1 MATILVDSGASDVFI
16 DTDFA
21 RRCGLTLKSS
31 DRTIRLADGST
42 ARAAGCMTATC
53 SLEAAKGSPIPF
65 EANFTAT
72 SLESYDA
79 ILGMTW
85 LTAHDPLIGWRDRS
99 ITLRTPG
106 RPHRLIRPL
115 ESLAVDSPSV
125 ARIATITCKGLQKA
139 HRRGEVEELYFVK
152 LKSTSAPAVNQ
163 PEDPAVKQLLTEFA
177 DVFPD
182 SLPHAAE
189 TPNRGVEHRIE
200 LKPGSSVPHPRPLR
214 HQSAKDAAAM
224 RDYVQAGVESGQI
237 QVSQSPYG
245 SMAIVVWKKD
255 GTPRVVI
262 DYRALNDVTVN
273 IRCR

>member
-152 LKSTSAPAVNQ
+152 LKSTSA
-163 PEDPAVKQLLTEFA
+163 
-177 DVFPD
+177 
-182 SLPHAAE
+182 LPS
-189 TPNRGVEHRIE
+189 TSR
-200 LKPGSSVPHPRPLR
+200 K
-214 HQSAKDAAAM
+214 
-224 RDYVQAGVESGQI
+224 
-237 QVSQSPYG
+237 
-245 SMAIVVWKKD
+245 
-255 GTPRVVI
+255 TPR
-262 DYRALNDVTVN
+262 
-273 IRCR
+273 